1 MEDKELKEMI
11 GKAIAEAVVREQ
23 KPKESESGLLG
34 LLGWK
39 KQPSISSVSAVGV
52 SVPVKME
59 SSAGSVRVYF
69 AFPAEFAEPEKL
81 SGLLETLINA
91 GVPVDAWKPQQNKS
105 WGGRK

>member
-1 MEDKELKEMI
+1 MEEKELKEMI

-23 KPKESESGLLG
+23 KPKEGELSG

-39 KQPSISSVSAVGV
+39 KQPSISSVSAGGV
-52 SVPVKME
+52 SIPVKIE

-81 SGLLETLINA
+81 SSLLETLVNA
-91 GVPVDAWKPQQNKS
+91 GVPVDAWKPQSKS
-105 WGGRK
+105 WGNNRRG

>member
-23 KPKESESGLLG
+23 KPKESESG

-59 SSAGSVRVYF
+59 SSAGSVRVYL

-91 GVPVDAWKPQQNKS
+91 GVPVDAWKPQQNNK
-105 WGGRK
+105 WGRK